1 MKKVFT
7 LFAIVGMFFFVSC
20 GNSAENKE
28 QGNEDAVEAS
38 DELIEEANEAAEEEA
53 VEEEAPAMDSTA
65 ADSTE
70 APADEAAPAEGEEAE
85 AAE

>member
-20 GNSAENKE
+20 GNSAENKD

-53 VEEEAPAMDSTA
+53 VEEAPAMDSTA
-65 ADSTE
+65 VDSTE